1 MRDTFRLATAVVI
14 CELAGVIGS
23 LFTRSSIDDWYQY
36 LERPSFAP
44 PNWVFGPVW
53 TLLYALMGIAAF
65 LIWKAPQSAA
75 QRVALTLFVVQLALN
90 TLWSVIFFGLRNPGL
105 ALLEIIVLW
114 VLILA
119 TIVAFARVR
128 HAAAV
133 LLVPYIAWVSFA
145 TILNYSFWALN

>member
-1 MRDTFRLATAVVI
+1 
-14 CELAGVIGS
+14 
-23 LFTRSSIDDWYQY
+23 
-36 LERPSFAP
+36 
-44 PNWVFGPVW
+44 
-53 TLLYALMGIAAF
+53 MGIAAF